1 MLAQNL
7 GEECFGQ
14 ALGTPQEANLG
25 DGQGNKNEVQVL
37 RWNYGD
43 IYIGTCMETFKGGL
57 HARYW
62 YQNTTWVIRGF
73 PILSFGALEA
83 QSRYPSPSGA
93 IFLAVSEEKGLDY
106 NHDIIYN
113 GYNLG
118 RDWFVGNATNQDSL
132 IPTVL
137 ETVNGTWY
145 SGVTNQT
152 TYSGDK
158 TFNNYTYHTD
168 VQYVSGLL
176 PNSSGESWSINLSA
190 ASRPRADRG
199 YTTFADGVNHAD
211 KMSVPGMPAVDGL
224 VAVLTVSITATPQE
238 WVNFSTVIRASQRW
252 LMAFH
257 SFANAAVKLG
267 MPALG
272 LLTTAVAIIL
282 TLCSLLS
289 LE

>member
-1 MLAQNL
+1 MLVT
-7 GEECFGQ
+7 
-14 ALGTPQEANLG
+14 GTRT
-25 DGQGNKNEVQVL
+25 L
-37 RWNYGD
+37 R
-43 IYIGTCMETFKGGL
+43 ESSGGFL
-57 HARYW
+57 Y
-62 YQNTTWVIRGF
+62 
-73 PILSFGALEA
+73 
-83 QSRYPSPSGA
+83 YPLVPLKLNHDWLSPSGA

-176 PNSSGESWSINLSA
+176 PNSSGES
-190 ASRPRADRG
+190 
-199 YTTFADGVNHAD
+199 
-211 KMSVPGMPAVDGL
+211 
-224 VAVLTVSITATPQE
+224 
-238 WVNFSTVIRASQRW
+238 
-252 LMAFH
+252 
-257 SFANAAVKLG
+257 
-267 MPALG
+267 
-272 LLTTAVAIIL
+272 
-282 TLCSLLS
+282 
-289 LE
+289 

>member
-1 MLAQNL
+1 LL
-7 GEECFGQ
+7 
-14 ALGTPQEANLG
+14 
-25 DGQGNKNEVQVL
+25 
-37 RWNYGD
+37 
-43 IYIGTCMETFKGGL
+43 
-57 HARYW
+57 
-62 YQNTTWVIRGF
+62 
-73 PILSFGALEA
+73 
-83 QSRYPSPSGA
+83 SPSGA

-176 PNSSGESWSINLSA
+176 PNSSGKFQAIGLRMAFWA
-190 ASRPRADRG
+190 RADG
-199 YTTFADGVNHAD
+199 GFTFADGVNHAD

-238 WVNFSTVIRASQRW
+238 
-252 LMAFH
+252 
-257 SFANAAVKLG
+257 
-267 MPALG
+267 
-272 LLTTAVAIIL
+272 
-282 TLCSLLS
+282 
-289 LE
+289 

>member
-1 MLAQNL
+1 MLVT
-7 GEECFGQ
+7 
-14 ALGTPQEANLG
+14 GTRT
-25 DGQGNKNEVQVL
+25 L
-37 RWNYGD
+37 R
-43 IYIGTCMETFKGGL
+43 ESSGGFL
-57 HARYW
+57 HYPLVPLKLNHDW
-62 YQNTTWVIRGF
+62 
-73 PILSFGALEA
+73 LSP
-83 QSRYPSPSGA
+83 RGA

-176 PNSSGESWSINLSA
+176 PNSSGES
-190 ASRPRADRG
+190 
-199 YTTFADGVNHAD
+199 
-211 KMSVPGMPAVDGL
+211 
-224 VAVLTVSITATPQE
+224 
-238 WVNFSTVIRASQRW
+238 
-252 LMAFH
+252 
-257 SFANAAVKLG
+257 
-267 MPALG
+267 
-272 LLTTAVAIIL
+272 
-282 TLCSLLS
+282 
-289 LE
+289 